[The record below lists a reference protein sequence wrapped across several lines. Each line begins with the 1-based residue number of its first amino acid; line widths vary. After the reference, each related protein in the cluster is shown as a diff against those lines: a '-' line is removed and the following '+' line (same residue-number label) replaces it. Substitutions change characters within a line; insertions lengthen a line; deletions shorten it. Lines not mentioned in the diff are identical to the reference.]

1 MGRRTKTTRDT
12 RGPIQRLHD
21 REHGKIVERNG
32 VAFYED
38 AAARRQA
45 PTPEAEQHGA
55 FTSAGMRYRRI
66 PVIETMLER
75 KQLSH
80 EEYRRLAHYR
90 DQASLAERS
99 PVKSCLDQGQG
110 GGGDITPTA
119 AVTSAILTT
128 ARIERD
134 LGSLADIARAV
145 AVEDKSLSEWC
156 VEKFGGRERYGPG
169 GKFVAVVPIREK
181 EHMKNAALEIRMA
194 AHRIVP

>member
-12 RGPIQRLHD
+12 RGPLQRLYD
-21 REHGKIVERNG
+21 RQHAGQGK
-32 VAFYED
+32 
-38 AAARRQA
+38 RQQ
-45 PTPEAEQHGA
+45 PTEEAEQHGT
-55 FTSAGMRYRRI
+55 FVSAGMRFRRV

-75 KQLSH
+75 KQLTH

-99 PVKSCLDQGQG
+99 PVKSCLDQGTG
-110 GGGDITPTA
+110 GSGDIGPTA
-119 AVTSAILTT
+119 AITSAILTT

-145 AVEDKSLSEWC
+145 AVEDKSLSQWC
-156 VEKFGGRERYGPG
+156 VDKFGGRERYGPG

-181 EHMKNAALEIRMA
+181 EHMKIAAMEIRMA
-194 AHRIVP
+194 AHRINP